1 MKDTYRERIKEEQK
15 KLSPQQFFFSE
26 GYQRLFQHL
35 ADEVAGEKLEQLLL
49 YQNASDGIAG
59 WNDGKRIG
67 INVIIQS
74 LAAFWNWNKKVTAW
88 LEF

>member
-15 KLSPQQFFFSE
+15 KLSPQQFFTRTLQMGLPAGMTE
-26 GYQRLFQHL
+26 RGL
-35 ADEVAGEKLEQLLL
+35 ASTL
-49 YQNASDGIAG
+49 
-59 WNDGKRIG
+59 
-67 INVIIQS
+67 IIQS

>member
-15 KLSPQQFFFSE
+15 KLSPQQFFFQKAISCFCTRTLQMGLPAGMTE
-26 GYQRLFQHL
+26 RGL
-35 ADEVAGEKLEQLLL
+35 ASTL
-49 YQNASDGIAG
+49 
-59 WNDGKRIG
+59 
-67 INVIIQS
+67 IIQS